1 MPLFLVL
8 LLTSNESGLRS
19 CVCPGKDKVEAVV
32 SHDIVGRLM
41 IHCARQ
47 RGLGKVIEQLVGFEG
62 NGNAQPRVPAKR
74 LKDQP
79 RRFGAQSSTCRSGRR
94 WRVGASTM

>member
-1 MPLFLVL
+1 MPLFLVTRSL
-8 LLTSNESGLRS
+8 LSLDTLTSRVWAVVV
-19 CVCPGKDKVEAVV
+19 CVGKDKVEAVV

-62 NGNAQPRVPAKR
+62 NGNAQPVAPAKLCAR
-74 LKDQP
+74 GSM
-79 RRFGAQSSTCRSGRR
+79 R
-94 WRVGASTM
+94 